1 MKFSIGD
8 NIVLK
13 RTGEEGHV
21 IAVINDQMY
30 EVEVNGTTFPV
41 YKDDID
47 HPYLKWFT
55 EKRKVNKGSL
65 PEQLPVES
73 ERFKKPR
80 LARGVYLSFVPVFKI
95 EEMEDVVDYVK
106 IHLLNEL
113 PVSIKFAYD
122 VRLAHSS
129 EFKHEGTLH
138 EFGSVYLHNV
148 SFDDMNEQPRFHW
161 QLTNVSNRD
170 MATAEGILRIR
181 PAKLFEHVTNVLQ
194 KSEPTFSYLLIDDFK
209 PKPKPEKIE
218 KFEPQAKP
226 NYINTKTLSNLEAP
240 LYELDLHIERLV
252 NDIAGLNNADM
263 LKIQLDTLRRY
274 LHLAIVH
281 KQERMVIIHGL
292 GKGVLRDE
300 VHKILKRTPQ
310 VRLFTNEWQ
319 GQYGFG
325 ATEVY
330 FKY

>member
-21 IAVINDQMY
+21 IAVINEQMY

-55 EKRKVNKGSL
+55 EKRKVKKGSL

-80 LARGVYLSFVPVFKI
+80 LARGIYLSFVPVFKV
-95 EEMEDVVDYVK
+95 EEMEDVVDYIKV
-106 IHLLNEL
+106 HLLNEL

-129 EFKHEGTLH
+129 EFKHEGSLH

-148 SFDDMNEQPRFHW
+148 SFEDMNEQPRFHW
-161 QLTNVSNRD
+161 QLTNLSNRD
-170 MATAEGILRIR
+170 MAAAEGILRIR

-194 KSEPTFSYLLIDDFK
+194 KGEPTFSYLLIDDFK

-240 LYELDLHIERLV
+240 LYELDLHIEKLV
-252 NDIAGLNNADM
+252 NDVTGLNNADM
-263 LKIQLDTLRRY
+263 LKIQLDTLKRN